1 MRERGELFMTKKI
14 YPNMCELV
22 IGKGPKSPR
31 SGTSMTLAFYFNLP
45 PVTVVPVI
53 TMTLALI

>member
-1 MRERGELFMTKKI
+1 MKNKI

-53 TMTLALI
+53 TMTLALV